1 VEGAVSLLVAC
12 LPVIGGRMIS
22 HWRHVL
28 TRSSTNRFTLTSH
41 SMRVFKNAGASQK
54 SAHSSEPGTPRYP
67 GPYSGGIGPHSKI
80 STTVTTG
87 PAAGE
92 SQIDLRRED
101 SHEPLSLLQHMA
113 RMGRRSSMSDTP
125 ADSEDNIVTVRK
137 EVYIREEKAEDA
149 V

>member
-1 VEGAVSLLVAC
+1 
-12 LPVIGGRMIS
+12 MIS

-28 TRSSTNRFTLTSH
+28 TRSSTNRLTLTSH
-41 SMRVFKNAGASQK
+41 SMRVFKNTDASQK
-54 SAHSSEPGTPRYP
+54 SAHSSVEPGTPRYP

-92 SQIDLRRED
+92 SEIDLRRED
-101 SHEPLSLLQHMA
+101 SHEPLSLLQHVA
-113 RMGRRSSMSDTP
+113 RMGRRSSMSDTH
-125 ADSEDNIVTVRK
+125 ADSEGNTVTVRK
-137 EVYIREEKAEDA
+137 EVYIREEKAEDD